1 MKEALNNNDLVA
13 IFLYLES
20 IYSSFQMRVLERKL
34 LSRQKDLLKPTKSIF
49 KTNILL
55 DYGL

>member
-20 IYSSFQMRVLERKL
+20 IYSSFQIRVLERKL
-34 LSRQKDLLKPTKSIF
+34 VAKAKGSF
-49 KTNILL
+49 EA
-55 DYGL
+55 Y